1 VLALELYP
9 YQKLGHNRLI
19 NSATL
24 LLADEMGLGKTPQAL
39 SAAESLHSSGAIR
52 RTLVVCPASLLVNW
66 KHEACA
72 WAPSL
77 PGVLYRG
84 EDRHGLLGSNAK
96 LLITSYETIASDLW
110 DESRSGELFV
120 DIGIDLLVLDEAQR
134 IKNPDSRPAK
144 VLRKLCAA
152 RRWALT
158 GTPLENRPSELG
170 SVLGV
175 LRPNESEYLVSTGG
189 LPEVLRQ
196 RDQLML
202 RRTKKDAALELPPK
216 TVGYIRVE
224 MTAEQRAEYDEV
236 LTSLRERVHDGLHH
250 SESNLSLLATLNQLR
265 LLAASSSSGSSG
277 KLSYLEEL
285 LDTILVEPTKAI
297 IFSSFPNKV
306 FPHLEHKLERFGV
319 VQYSGNMSIDD
330 REESHRSFVE
340 NPEAQVM
347 LASLRAAGT
356 GLTWTSA
363 SHVFHMD
370 LWWNPQALNQ
380 AEARAHRIGQ
390 VQPVVC
396 QRLVCD
402 SSVDE
407 GIVELLHRK
416 VGVFDT
422 VVESDDVPKEL
433 ANRSTLLGLIEGA
446 VS

>member
-1 VLALELYP
+1 
-9 YQKLGHNRLI
+9 
-19 NSATL
+19 
-24 LLADEMGLGKTPQAL
+24 
-39 SAAESLHSSGAIR
+39 
-52 RTLVVCPASLLVNW
+52 
-66 KHEACA
+66 
-72 WAPSL
+72 
-77 PGVLYRG
+77 
-84 EDRHGLLGSNAK
+84 LLGSNAK
-96 LLITSYETIASDLW
+96 LLIASYETIARDLW
-110 DESRSGELFV
+110 DETRSGEVFV

-134 IKNPDSRPAK
+134 VKNPESRAAK

-170 SVLGV
+170 SVLGF
-175 LRPNESEYLVSTGG
+175 LRPNESDQLVSSSG

-216 TVGYIRVE
+216 AVGYIRIE
-224 MTAEQRAEYDEV
+224 MSAEQKAEYDEALSPLRKRV
-236 LTSLRERVHDGLHH
+236 RDGSLR
-250 SESNLSLLATLNQLR
+250 SESSVSLLATLNQLR

-285 LDTILVEPTKAI
+285 LAEVFAEPTKAI

-306 FPHLEHKLERFGV
+306 FPHLAHQLERYGV
-319 VQYSGNMSIDD
+319 VQYSGDMSIEE
-330 REESHRSFVE
+330 REESHQSFME
-340 NPEAQVM
+340 NPDVRVM

-390 VQPVVC
+390 ILPVVC

-402 SSVDE
+402 SSIDV
-407 GIVELLHRK
+407 GIAELLLRK
-416 VGVFDT
+416 EGVFDT
-422 VVESDDVPKEL
+422 VVEGDAECEEHVDRRSLL
-433 ANRSTLLGLIEGA
+433 ALIEGT
-446 VS
+446 V